1 MTANGFTAL
10 FVAALIVSVM
20 LKLWLSARQSRHVA
34 RHRREV
40 PPSFAERIPL
50 HAHQRAADYTLAR
63 QRLGLV
69 DLAIGTAFVL
79 GLTLLGGLQ
88 ALQTLLVDWLPAAP
102 FVRQLV
108 LIGLVALIASV
119 IELPVGIYRQFVLE
133 QRFGFNRMTWRLFV
147 ADLFKGAAL
156 AVVLGLPIVAA
167 VLWLM
172 QRAGSYW
179 WVWTW
184 ALWIAFN
191 LFVLVLYP
199 TVIAP
204 LFNRFEPMPDD
215 AVRARIEQLLAR
227 CGFTAKGLYV
237 MDGSRRSAH
246 GNAYFT
252 GFGRSKRIVFFDT
265 LLARLTPA
273 EIEAVLAHELGHFK
287 RRHILKRIAL
297 AFVVSLAGLGLLGY
311 LSQQPWFFQGLG
323 VDALPGA
330 SPALALI
337 LFFVALPSFTFLLQ
351 PFGSLLSRRHE
362 FEADAFAAGQA
373 DPQELVNALVKL
385 YEDNASTLTPDPIHS
400 AFYDSHPPASE
411 RVGRLRDQ
419 MRRGRNTPPA
429 IA

>member
-147 ADLFKGAAL
+147 ADLLKGAAL

-385 YEDNASTLTPDPIHS
+385 YEDNAATLTPDPIHS